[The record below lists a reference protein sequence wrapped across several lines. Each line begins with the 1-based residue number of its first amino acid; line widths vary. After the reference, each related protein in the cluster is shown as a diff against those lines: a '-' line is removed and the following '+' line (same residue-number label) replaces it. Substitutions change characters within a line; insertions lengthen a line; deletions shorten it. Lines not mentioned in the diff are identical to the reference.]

1 MATHLHLLKA
11 DSPPLAAPV
20 IAELSRRADEHLTV
34 VLLDDSPAPSLPAAV
49 RLLRLGAD
57 GLDYSRLL
65 DLIFSADHVA
75 AW

>member
-11 DSPPLAAPV
+11 DSPSLAVPV
-20 IAELSRRADEHLTV
+20 IVAVSDRPDESVTV
-34 VLLDDSPAPSLPAAV
+34 VLLDDSPAPPLPPAV
-49 RLLRLGAD
+49 QLLRLGEN